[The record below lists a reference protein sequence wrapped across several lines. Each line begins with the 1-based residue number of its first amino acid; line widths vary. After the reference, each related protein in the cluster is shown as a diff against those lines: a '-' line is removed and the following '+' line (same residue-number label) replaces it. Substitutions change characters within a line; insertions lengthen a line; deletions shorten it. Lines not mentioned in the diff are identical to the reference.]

1 MAEQTVEQAPDKYEI
16 ALHETVTRG
25 GGEFQRIMVKT
36 PWFTGPTDLAE
47 VLQNGLG
54 DELKAGGTAF
64 ICEKLAVVGT
74 GRTVDASTIKVSR
87 FAKFASKYVRPI
99 GVDLAQQI
107 PERMQF
113 VINRIGWTRTLLA
126 CAAAA
131 VTRPFGIRGG
141 FFVIAGREAR
151 DLDGMH
157 EPYWNTLLPALKP
170 REAKE
175 IVDEVAGK
183 LGAPVAVVDIN
194 DRGGH
199 IRAVSPGGMTDE
211 DILAVLDDNPMGHC
225 DQSTPIG
232 LLRKS

>member
-1 MAEQTVEQAPDKYEI
+1 MAEQTVEQAPDSYEI
-16 ALHETVTRG
+16 ALDETVTRDG
-25 GGEFQRIMVKT
+25 REFQRIMAKT
-36 PWFTGPTDLAE
+36 PWFTGPVELAD
-47 VLQNGLG
+47 VLRKGLG
-54 DELKAGGTAF
+54 EELTSGGTAF

-74 GRTVDASTIKVSR
+74 GRTVDASTVKVGR
-87 FAKFASKYVRPI
+87 VAKFASKFVRPI

-113 VINRIGWTRTLLA
+113 VMNRIGWPRTILA

-131 VTRPFGIRGG
+131 VTRPFGVRGA

-157 EPYWNTLLPALKP
+157 EPYWNTLLPPLRPK
-170 REAKE
+170 EARQ
-175 IVDEVAGK
+175 IVDEVAGA
-183 LGAPVAVVDIN
+183 LGTPVAVVDIN

-199 IRAVSPGGMTDE
+199 IRAVSAGGMAPD

-225 DQSTPIG
+225 QQSTPIG
-232 LLRKS
+232 LLRTR

>member
-1 MAEQTVEQAPDKYEI
+1 MSEQTVEQTPDKYEI
-16 ALHETVTRG
+16 ALDETVSREG
-25 GGEFQRIMVKT
+25 RKFQRILVKT
-36 PWFTGPTDLAE
+36 PWFTEPTDLAE
-47 VLQNGLG
+47 VLKAGLG
-54 DELKAGGTAF
+54 DLLKDGGTAF

-74 GRTVDASTIKVSR
+74 GRTVDASTVKVGR
-87 FAKFASKYVRPI
+87 FARFASKFVRPI

-113 VINRIGWTRTLLA
+113 VIDRIGWPRTILA

-131 VTRPFGIRGG
+131 VTRPFGVRGA

-157 EPYWNTLLPALKP
+157 APYWNTLLPPLRP
-170 REAKE
+170 REAKQ
-175 IVDEVAGK
+175 IVTEVSSK

-199 IRAVSPGGMTDE
+199 IRAVSEGGMAPD
-211 DILAVLDDNPMGHC
+211 DILAILNDNPMGHT

-232 LLRKS
+232 LLRTA